1 MAWTYKGIQMNHYL
15 ILRLTNAAI
24 DLDQRGQGNL
34 AALLTEAIDE
44 MEKLEGDESE
54 KAYPGRYLFGDGS

>member
-1 MAWTYKGIQMNHYL
+1 MNHYL

-34 AALLTEAIDE
+34 AALITEAIDE
-44 MEKLEGDESE
+44 LEKLEGDQND
-54 KAYPGRYLFGDGS
+54 KAYPGRYLSGLDDD

>member
-1 MAWTYKGIQMNHYL
+1 MNHYL

-24 DLDQRGQGNL
+24 DCDQRGQGNL

-44 MEKLEGDESE
+44 LSKTDDKLDKLRATGVVD
-54 KAYPGRYLFGDGS
+54 RD

>member
-1 MAWTYKGIQMNHYL
+1 VNHYL

-24 DLDQRGQGNL
+24 DCDQRGQGNL

-44 MEKLEGDESE
+44 IAKSGNDEPTSDDYVRCDLFDES
-54 KAYPGRYLFGDGS
+54 

>member
-1 MAWTYKGIQMNHYL
+1 MNHYL

-34 AALLTEAIDE
+34 AALLTEAIAE
-44 MEKLEGDESE
+44 LEKQE
-54 KAYPGRYLFGDGS
+54 KRIDGFLGVPDGNV